1 MSDTLTSEQ
10 TKIIEAAQA
19 LPGQLQRLLNIIE
32 ANERGLMTWQ
42 MMRARLAKEVYDSL
56 GTILYGEGP
65 RE

>member
-1 MSDTLTSEQ
+1 MSSTLTTEQ
-10 TKIIEAAQA
+10 AKILAAEQA

-32 ANERGLMTWQ
+32 ADERGLMTWQ
-42 MMRARLAKEVYDSL
+42 MMRARLAKEVYDTL